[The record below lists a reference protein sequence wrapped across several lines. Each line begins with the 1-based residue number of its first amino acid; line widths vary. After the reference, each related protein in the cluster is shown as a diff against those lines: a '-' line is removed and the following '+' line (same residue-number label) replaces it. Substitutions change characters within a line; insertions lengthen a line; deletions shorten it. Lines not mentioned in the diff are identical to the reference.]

1 MKVIH
6 RVTGSSVIYI
16 VIEISVTEFLE
27 NAIGLMFKGLEEC
40 QKIKKVPE
48 STKTWYLKARKLGP

>member
-6 RVTGSSVIYI
+6 RVPGSSVIYI
-16 VIEISVTEFLE
+16 VIEISVTGFLE
-27 NAIGLMFKGLEEC
+27 NALGLIQKGIEEGK
-40 QKIKKVPE
+40 KIEKVPE